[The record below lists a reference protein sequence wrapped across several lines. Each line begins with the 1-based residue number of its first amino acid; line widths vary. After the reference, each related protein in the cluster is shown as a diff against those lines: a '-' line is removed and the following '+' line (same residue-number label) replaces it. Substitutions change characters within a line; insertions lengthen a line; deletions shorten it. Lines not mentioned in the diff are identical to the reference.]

1 MKTYKLYILGWMLL
15 GTLTTR
21 AQNSIDQVLKSIE
34 TNNKS
39 LQANTKM
46 TDAQKLEAQTG
57 KFLANPSVEWEQ
69 MWGNRN
75 NPGSEYTLTVKQSL
89 DFPTT
94 YSNKNKLANL
104 KANTIGFQSAAY
116 RQQLLLNAKQTC
128 IEIIYLRKQKSL
140 LDERLANAETMFA
153 LYKKRF
159 ESGDANQLELNKIQL
174 ELLNAQNQS
183 RLNKAAL
190 TAAEEQLRNLNGGNP
205 ITFDA
210 TDYPTGEE
218 LINFDQ
224 LQAAFMEAD
233 PNLKSLTGDQEIA
246 NREVKLSRS
255 LTLPKFDV
263 GYKRNA
269 AKDHVASNGFMVG
282 VSIPLF
288 ENKNTVKKAKAQAEF
303 ATASLEDNRLNLKT
317 NLQQLYQQAEALQI
331 SRADYAKVLEQQRN
345 IELLNKALNAGQLS
359 VIDYFTE
366 LTTIYDSHQ
375 SYLDVEKE
383 YHSIL
388 AQLYQYKL
396 YA

>member
-46 TDAQKLEAQTG
+46 TDAQKLEAKTG

-396 YA
+396 

>member
-1 MKTYKLYILGWMLL
+1 MKTYKLYILGLMLL

-21 AQNSIDQVLKSIE
+21 AQSSIDQVLRSIE

-205 ITFDA
+205 ITLDA
-210 TDYPTGEE
+210 TDYPAGEE
-218 LINFDQ
+218 LINFEQ
-224 LQAAFMEAD
+224 LQAAFMDAD

-269 AKDHVASNGFMVG
+269 ASDHVASNGFMVG

-288 ENKNTVKKAKAQAEF
+288 ENKNTVKKTKAQAEF

-366 LTTIYDSHQ
+366 LSTIYDSHQ

-396 YA
+396 

>member
-1 MKTYKLYILGWMLL
+1 MKTYKLYILGLMLL

-21 AQNSIDQVLKSIE
+21 AQSSIDQVLRSIE

-190 TAAEEQLRNLNGGNP
+190 TAAEEQLRNLNGGKP

-210 TDYPTGEE
+210 TDYPAGKE

-224 LQAAFMEAD
+224 LQAAFMDAD
-233 PNLKSLTGDQEIA
+233 PNLKSLTGNQEIA

-269 AKDHVASNGFMVG
+269 ASDHVASNGFMVG

-366 LTTIYDSHQ
+366 LSTIYDSHQ

-396 YA
+396 

>member
-190 TAAEEQLRNLNGGNP
+190 TAAEEQLRNFNGGNP

-317 NLQQLYQQAEALQI
+317 NLQQLYQQAEALQN

-396 YA
+396 

>member
-39 LQANTKM
+39 LQTNTKM

-190 TAAEEQLRNLNGGNP
+190 TAAEEQLRNFNGGNP

-366 LTTIYDSHQ
+366 LSTIYDSHQ

-396 YA
+396 

>member
-1 MKTYKLYILGWMLL
+1 MKTYKLYILGLMLL
-15 GTLTTR
+15 GSLTTR
-21 AQNSIDQVLKSIE
+21 AQSSIDQVLRNIE

-190 TAAEEQLRNLNGGNP
+190 TAAEEQLRNLNGGKP

-210 TDYPTGEE
+210 TDYPAGEE

-224 LQAAFMEAD
+224 LQAAFMDAD
-233 PNLKSLTGDQEIA
+233 PNLKSLTGNQEIA

-269 AKDHVASNGFMVG
+269 ASDHVASNGFMVG

-288 ENKNTVKKAKAQAEF
+288 ENKNTVKKTKAQAEF

-366 LTTIYDSHQ
+366 LSTIYDSHQ

-396 YA
+396 

>member
-190 TAAEEQLRNLNGGNP
+190 TAAEEQLRNFNGGNP

-210 TDYPTGEE
+210 TDYPAGEE

-396 YA
+396 

>member
-46 TDAQKLEAQTG
+46 ADAQKLEAQTG

-69 MWGNRN
+69 MRGNRN

-210 TDYPTGEE
+210 TDYPAGEE

-224 LQAAFMEAD
+224 LQVAFMEAD

-269 AKDHVASNGFMVG
+269 ASDHVASNGFMVG

-317 NLQQLYQQAEALQI
+317 NLQQLYQQAEILQI
-331 SRADYAKVLEQQRN
+331 SRTDYASVLQQQRN
-345 IELLNKALNAGQLS
+345 VELLNKALNAGQLS

-366 LTTIYDSHQ
+366 LSTFYDSLQ
-375 SYLDVEKE
+375 SFIDVEKE
-383 YHSIL
+383 YFSTL

-396 YA
+396 

>member
-1 MKTYKLYILGWMLL
+1 MLL

-21 AQNSIDQVLKSIE
+21 AQSSIDQVLRNIE

-190 TAAEEQLRNLNGGNP
+190 TAAEEQLRNLNGGKP

-210 TDYPTGEE
+210 TDYPAGEE

-224 LQAAFMEAD
+224 LQAAFMDAD
-233 PNLKSLTGDQEIA
+233 PNLKSLTGNQEIA

-269 AKDHVASNGFMVG
+269 ASDHVASNGFMVG

-288 ENKNTVKKAKAQAEF
+288 ENKNTVKKTKAQAEF

-366 LTTIYDSHQ
+366 LSTIYDSHQ

-396 YA
+396 

>member
-1 MKTYKLYILGWMLL
+1 MKTYKLYILGLMLL
-15 GTLTTR
+15 GSLTTR
-21 AQNSIDQVLKSIE
+21 AQSSIDQVLRSIE

-190 TAAEEQLRNLNGGNP
+190 TAAEEQLRNFNGGNP

-396 YA
+396 

>member
-69 MWGNRN
+69 MWCNRN

-190 TAAEEQLRNLNGGNP
+190 TAAEEQLRNFNGGNP

-396 YA
+396 

>member
-1 MKTYKLYILGWMLL
+1 MKTYKLYILGLMLL
-15 GTLTTR
+15 GSLTTR
-21 AQNSIDQVLKSIE
+21 AQSSIDQVLRSIE

-190 TAAEEQLRNLNGGNP
+190 TAAEEQLRNLNGGKP

-210 TDYPTGEE
+210 TDYPAGEE

-224 LQAAFMEAD
+224 LQAAFMDAD
-233 PNLKSLTGDQEIA
+233 PNLKSLTGNQEIA

-269 AKDHVASNGFMVG
+269 ASDHVASNGFMVG

-366 LTTIYDSHQ
+366 LSTIYYSHQ

-396 YA
+396 

>member
-21 AQNSIDQVLKSIE
+21 AQSSIDQVLRSIE

-190 TAAEEQLRNLNGGNP
+190 TAAEEQLRNFNGGNP

-396 YA
+396 

>member
-1 MKTYKLYILGWMLL
+1 MKTYKLYILGLMLL
-15 GTLTTR
+15 GSLTTR
-21 AQNSIDQVLKSIE
+21 AQSSIDQVLRSIE

-190 TAAEEQLRNLNGGNP
+190 TAAEEQLRNFNGGNP

-210 TDYPTGEE
+210 TDYPAGEE

-224 LQAAFMEAD
+224 LQAAFMDAD
-233 PNLKSLTGDQEIA
+233 PNLKSLTGNQEIA

-269 AKDHVASNGFMVG
+269 ASDHVASNGFMVG

-396 YA
+396 

>member
-190 TAAEEQLRNLNGGNP
+190 TAAEEQLRNFNGGNP

-269 AKDHVASNGFMVG
+269 ASDHVASNGFMVG

-331 SRADYAKVLEQQRN
+331 SRADYAKVLEQQGN

-366 LTTIYDSHQ
+366 LSTIYDSHQ

-396 YA
+396 

>member
-1 MKTYKLYILGWMLL
+1 MKTYKLYILGLMLL
-15 GTLTTR
+15 GSLTTR
-21 AQNSIDQVLKSIE
+21 AQSSIDQVLRSIE

-190 TAAEEQLRNLNGGNP
+190 TAAEEQLRNFNGGNP

-224 LQAAFMEAD
+224 LQAAFMDAD
-233 PNLKSLTGDQEIA
+233 PNLKSLTGNQEIA

-366 LTTIYDSHQ
+366 LSTIYDSHQ

-396 YA
+396 

>member
-1 MKTYKLYILGWMLL
+1 MKTYKLYILGLMLL

-21 AQNSIDQVLKSIE
+21 AQSSIDQVLRNIE

-190 TAAEEQLRNLNGGNP
+190 TAAEEQLRNLNGGKP

-210 TDYPTGEE
+210 TDYPAGEE

-224 LQAAFMEAD
+224 LQAAFMDAD
-233 PNLKSLTGDQEIA
+233 PNLKSLTGNQEIA

-269 AKDHVASNGFMVG
+269 ASDHVASNGFMVG

-288 ENKNTVKKAKAQAEF
+288 ENKNTVKKTKAQAEF

-317 NLQQLYQQAEALQI
+317 NLQQLYQQAKALQI

-345 IELLNKALNAGQLS
+345 IELLNKALNDGQLS

-366 LTTIYDSHQ
+366 LSTIYDSHQ

-396 YA
+396 

>member
-39 LQANTKM
+39 LQTTTKM
-46 TDAQKLEAQTG
+46 PDAQKLEAQTG

-104 KANTIGFQSAAY
+104 KANMIGFQSAAY

-210 TDYPTGEE
+210 TDYPAGEE

-233 PNLKSLTGDQEIA
+233 PNLKSLTVDQEIA

-269 AKDHVASNGFMVG
+269 ASDHVASNGFMVG

-366 LTTIYDSHQ
+366 LSTIYDSHQ

-396 YA
+396 

>member
-21 AQNSIDQVLKSIE
+21 AQSSIDQVLRSIE

-190 TAAEEQLRNLNGGNP
+190 TAAEEQLRNLNGGKP

-210 TDYPTGEE
+210 TDYPAGEE

-224 LQAAFMEAD
+224 LQAAFMDAD
-233 PNLKSLTGDQEIA
+233 PNLKSLTGNQEIA

-269 AKDHVASNGFMVG
+269 ASDHVASNGFMVG

-288 ENKNTVKKAKAQAEF
+288 ENKNTVKKTKAQAEF

-396 YA
+396 

>member
-1 MKTYKLYILGWMLL
+1 MKTYKLYILGLMLL
-15 GTLTTR
+15 GSLTTR
-21 AQNSIDQVLKSIE
+21 AQSSIDQVLRSIE

-190 TAAEEQLRNLNGGNP
+190 TTAEEQLRNLNGGKP

-210 TDYPTGEE
+210 TDYPAGEE

-224 LQAAFMEAD
+224 LQAAFMDAD
-233 PNLKSLTGDQEIA
+233 PNLKSLTGNQEIA

-269 AKDHVASNGFMVG
+269 ASDHVASNGFMVG

-288 ENKNTVKKAKAQAEF
+288 ENKNTVKKTKAQAEF

-366 LTTIYDSHQ
+366 LSTIYDSHQ

-396 YA
+396 

>member
-57 KFLANPSVEWEQ
+57 KFLANPSVEWDQ

-210 TDYPTGEE
+210 TDYPAGEE

-269 AKDHVASNGFMVG
+269 ASDHVASNGFMVG

-366 LTTIYDSHQ
+366 LSTIYDSHQ
-375 SYLDVEKE
+375 SYLDIEKE

-396 YA
+396 

>member
-210 TDYPTGEE
+210 TDYPAGEE

-233 PNLKSLTGDQEIA
+233 PNLKSLTVDQEIA

-396 YA
+396 

>member
-190 TAAEEQLRNLNGGNP
+190 TAAEEQLRNLNGGKP

-210 TDYPTGEE
+210 TDYPAGEE

-303 ATASLEDNRLNLKT
+303 VTASLEDNRLNLKT

-383 YHSIL
+383 YHNIL

-396 YA
+396 

>member
-1 MKTYKLYILGWMLL
+1 MKTYTLYILGSILL

-21 AQNSIDQVLKSIE
+21 AQSSIDQVLKSIE

-46 TDAQKLEAQTG
+46 TDAQKLDAQTG

-190 TAAEEQLRNLNGGNP
+190 TAAEEQLRNFNGGNP

-210 TDYPTGEE
+210 TDYPAGEE

-269 AKDHVASNGFMVG
+269 ASDHVASNGFMVG

-396 YA
+396 

>member
-21 AQNSIDQVLKSIE
+21 AQSSIDQVLRSIE

-396 YA
+396 

>member
-1 MKTYKLYILGWMLL
+1 MYILGLMLS
-15 GTLTTR
+15 GSLTTR
-21 AQNSIDQVLKSIE
+21 AQSSIDQVLRSIE

-159 ESGDANQLELNKIQL
+159 ESGDANQLELSKIQL

-190 TAAEEQLRNLNGGNP
+190 TTAEEQLRNLNGGKP

-210 TDYPTGEE
+210 TDYPAGEE

-224 LQAAFMEAD
+224 LQAAFMDAD
-233 PNLKSLTGDQEIA
+233 PNLKSLTGNQEIA

-269 AKDHVASNGFMVG
+269 ASDHVASNGFMVG

-366 LTTIYDSHQ
+366 LSTIYDSHQ

-396 YA
+396 

>member
-1 MKTYKLYILGWMLL
+1 MKTYKLYILGLMLL
-15 GTLTTR
+15 GSLTTR
-21 AQNSIDQVLKSIE
+21 AQSSIDQVLRSIE

-128 IEIIYLRKQKSL
+128 IEIIYVRKQKSL

-190 TAAEEQLRNLNGGNP
+190 TAAEEQLRNLNGGKP

-210 TDYPTGEE
+210 TDYPAGEE

-224 LQAAFMEAD
+224 LQAAFMDAD
-233 PNLKSLTGDQEIA
+233 PNLKSLTGNQEIA

-269 AKDHVASNGFMVG
+269 ASDHVASNGFMVG

-366 LTTIYDSHQ
+366 LSTIYDSHQ

-396 YA
+396 

>member
-1 MKTYKLYILGWMLL
+1 MKTYKLYILGLMLL
-15 GTLTTR
+15 GSLTTR
-21 AQNSIDQVLKSIE
+21 AQSSIDQVLRSIE

-140 LDERLANAETMFA
+140 LHERLANAETMFA

-190 TAAEEQLRNLNGGNP
+190 TAAEEQLRNLNGGKP

-210 TDYPTGEE
+210 TDYPAGEE

-224 LQAAFMEAD
+224 LQAAFMDAD
-233 PNLKSLTGDQEIA
+233 PNLKSLTGNQEIA

-269 AKDHVASNGFMVG
+269 ASDHVASNGFMVG

-366 LTTIYDSHQ
+366 LSTIYDSHQ

-396 YA
+396 

>member
-21 AQNSIDQVLKSIE
+21 AQSSIDQVLRSIE

-190 TAAEEQLRNLNGGNP
+190 TAAEEQLRNLNGGKP

-210 TDYPTGEE
+210 TDYPAGEE

-224 LQAAFMEAD
+224 LQAAFMDAD
-233 PNLKSLTGDQEIA
+233 PNLKSLTGNQEIA

-269 AKDHVASNGFMVG
+269 ASDHVASNGFMVG

-366 LTTIYDSHQ
+366 LSTIYDSHQ

-396 YA
+396 

>member
-39 LQANTKM
+39 SQANTKM

-210 TDYPTGEE
+210 TDYPAGEE

-269 AKDHVASNGFMVG
+269 ASDHVASNGFMVG

-366 LTTIYDSHQ
+366 LSTIYDSHQ

-396 YA
+396 

>member
-140 LDERLANAETMFA
+140 LDERLTNAETMFA

-210 TDYPTGEE
+210 TDYPAGEE

-269 AKDHVASNGFMVG
+269 ASDHVASNGFMVG

-317 NLQQLYQQAEALQI
+317 NLQQLYHQAEALQI
-331 SRADYAKVLEQQRN
+331 SRADYAKVLKQQRN

-383 YHSIL
+383 YHNIL

-396 YA
+396 

>member
-140 LDERLANAETMFA
+140 LDERLTNAETMFA

-210 TDYPTGEE
+210 TDYPAGEE

-269 AKDHVASNGFMVG
+269 ASDHVASNGFMVG

-331 SRADYAKVLEQQRN
+331 SRADYAKVLKQQRN

-383 YHSIL
+383 YHNIL

-396 YA
+396 

>member
-1 MKTYKLYILGWMLL
+1 MKTYKLYILGLMLL

-21 AQNSIDQVLKSIE
+21 AQSSIDQVLRNIE

-116 RQQLLLNAKQTC
+116 RLQLLLNAKQTC

-210 TDYPTGEE
+210 TDYPAGEE

-269 AKDHVASNGFMVG
+269 ASDHVASNGFMVG

-396 YA
+396 

>member
-190 TAAEEQLRNLNGGNP
+190 TAAEEHLRNLNGGNP

-210 TDYPTGEE
+210 TDYPAGEE

-269 AKDHVASNGFMVG
+269 ASDHVASNGFMVG

-366 LTTIYDSHQ
+366 LSTIYDSHQ

-396 YA
+396 

>member
-190 TAAEEQLRNLNGGNP
+190 TAAEEQLRNFNGGNP

-396 YA
+396 

>member
-210 TDYPTGEE
+210 TDYPAGEE

-269 AKDHVASNGFMVG
+269 ASDHVASNGFMVG

-288 ENKNTVKKAKAQAEF
+288 ENKNTVKKAKTQAEF

-366 LTTIYDSHQ
+366 LSTIYDSHQ

-396 YA
+396 

>member
-210 TDYPTGEE
+210 TDYPAGEE
-218 LINFDQ
+218 LINFEQ

-303 ATASLEDNRLNLKT
+303 VTASLEDNRLNLKT

-331 SRADYAKVLEQQRN
+331 SRADYAKVLEQPRN
-345 IELLNKALNAGQLS
+345 IELLNKVLNAGQLS

-396 YA
+396 

>member
-190 TAAEEQLRNLNGGNP
+190 TAAEEQLRNLNGGKP

-269 AKDHVASNGFMVG
+269 ASDHVASNGFMVG

-366 LTTIYDSHQ
+366 LSTIYDSHQ

-396 YA
+396 

>member
-190 TAAEEQLRNLNGGNP
+190 TAAEEQLRNFNGGNP

-375 SYLDVEKE
+375 SYLDVETE

-396 YA
+396 